1 MILVGNQRGGAR
13 DLARHLM
20 KEENDHVEVHEI
32 RGFVANDLM
41 GAFRETEMIS
51 RGTRCKQYLFSLSL
65 NPPEQETVGIA
76 DFEKA
81 IHQVED
87 RLGLTGQPRAVV
99 FHEKEGRRH
108 AHAVWSRIDCE
119 KMKAVQLS
127 HYKQKLCT
135 LSKQLYL
142 DHGWRLPPGHV
153 DKKLSDPL
161 NFTLEEWQQAKRTE
175 QDPRDIKRRIR
186 EAWSVADM
194 SGYSFAEQL
203 EKHGYTLA
211 QGNRR
216 SHVAMSRFGEVYSIP
231 RQLGLKTKVVR
242 EALGDADALPTID
255 VVKERNAKAVAQ
267 KLEGF
272 ITELDAQEAK
282 QKQTFQ
288 IALKEL
294 RERQRAERKQLKER
308 QEKRRQEE
316 VVERQKRFRSGLKGV
331 WDFVRG
337 EHFRIARRNKLEAV
351 EAAKRDRA
359 EHTENVTRQL
369 AQRRAMTKRHRKAL
383 SDSRRID
390 LNAEAQILRLQLQ
403 SHQKKNSKGLAL

>member
-65 NPPEQETVGIA
+65 NPPEQEVVGIA

-81 IHQVED
+81 IDQVED
-87 RLGLTGQPRAVV
+87 QLGLTGQPRAVV

-216 SHVAMSRFGEVYSIP
+216 SHVAVDRFGEVYSIP

-272 ITELDAQEAK
+272 ITDLDAQEIK
-282 QKQTFQ
+282 QKQDFQ
-288 IALKEL
+288 IALKAL

-316 VVERQKRFRSGLKGV
+316 VVKRQKRFRSGLKGV

-337 EHFRIARRNKLEAV
+337 EHFRIAKQNKMEAAEAV
-351 EAAKRDRA
+351 KRDQREKDQIAEKHLVESCKLRKRSSIPPSHRMERA
-359 EHTENVTRQL
+359 DLREEL
-369 AQRRAMTKRHRKAL
+369 SMHRSTL
-383 SDSRRID
+383 STINLGRKVS
-390 LNAEAQILRLQLQ
+390 L
-403 SHQKKNSKGLAL
+403 S